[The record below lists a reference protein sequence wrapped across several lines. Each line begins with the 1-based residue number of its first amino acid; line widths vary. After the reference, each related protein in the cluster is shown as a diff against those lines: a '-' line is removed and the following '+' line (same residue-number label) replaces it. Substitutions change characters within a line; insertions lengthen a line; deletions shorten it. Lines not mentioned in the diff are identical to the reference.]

1 MFNKCPKCG
10 EHNLLQATKCEHCGC
25 LLGKQTSINP
35 TTVKTGIVN
44 SPTTSGNSIEQLERL
59 AALKERGVL
68 SDEEFQQQKR
78 QILG

>member
-1 MFNKCPKCG
+1 M
-10 EHNLLQATKCEHCGC
+10 
-25 LLGKQTSINP
+25 NP